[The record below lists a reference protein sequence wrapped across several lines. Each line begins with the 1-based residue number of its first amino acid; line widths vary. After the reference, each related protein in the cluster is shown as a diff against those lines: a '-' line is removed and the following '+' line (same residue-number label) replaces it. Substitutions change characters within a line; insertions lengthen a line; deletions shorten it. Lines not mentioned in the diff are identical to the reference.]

1 MAEAKASDRVDVC
14 VIGLRGFP
22 GVSGGIET
30 HCEQIFTRLSR
41 TSGLRF
47 LVLGRQGYVN
57 EAHTLNERL
66 EVRPVAAVRNKYLE
80 ALPNAIAGLFHAVFT
95 VRPRVVHVHA
105 IGPAL
110 ITPLAKLMGQR
121 VVVTHHGRDYARA
134 KWNWLGRTA
143 LKVGEQAALRFA
155 DGVIAVSPSLA
166 EELKRDFPSRS
177 DRIHYV
183 PNGAELYAE
192 PSDAEAVLERF
203 GLTAKDYVLG
213 VGRLVPEKCFDDLV
227 EAFERAPPTAKLV
240 IAGNADH
247 ADEYVR
253 TLMARGSDRV
263 IFTGSQDR
271 RTLEALYRNASLFV
285 LPSAHEGL
293 PIVVLEALG
302 AGAPVLLSDISANKD
317 IGLPARNYFVCRDVD
332 ALVSALNTPHASYAA
347 DRDAV
352 LARFDWDAVAAQTL
366 AIYETV
372 MSEGETQVATSSLK
386 ALA

>member
-1 MAEAKASDRVDVC
+1 VAEAKASDRVDVC

-57 EAHTLNERL
+57 EAHRLNDWL

-80 ALPNAIAGLFHAVFT
+80 ALPNAIAGLFHAVFS
-95 VRPRVVHVHA
+95 VHPRVVHVHA

-134 KWNWLGRTA
+134 KWNWFGRTT
-143 LKVGEQAALRFA
+143 LKIGEQAALRFA

-166 EELKRDFPSRS
+166 EELKRDFPRRA

-183 PNGAELYAE
+183 PNGAELHAE
-192 PSDAEAVLERF
+192 PDDAAAVLARF

-213 VGRLVPEKCFDDLV
+213 VGRLVPEKRFDDLV
-227 EAFERAPPTAKLV
+227 EAFERASPTAKLV

-247 ADEYVR
+247 ADDYVR
-253 TLMARGSDRV
+253 ALMARQSDRV
-263 IFTGSQDR
+263 IFTGSLDR
-271 RTLEALYRNASLFV
+271 KTLEALYRNASLFV
-285 LPSAHEGL
+285 LPSSHEGL

-302 AGAPVLLSDISANKD
+302 AGAPVLLSDIAANKD
-317 IGLPARNYFVCRDVD
+317 IGLPAKHYFSCQDID
-332 ALVSALNTPHASYAA
+332 ALAAALKLPHEIYKA

-352 LARFDWDAVAAQTL
+352 LARFDWDTVAAQTREV
-366 AIYETV
+366 YESV
-372 MSEGETQVATSSLK
+372 IGEGDAPMPVR